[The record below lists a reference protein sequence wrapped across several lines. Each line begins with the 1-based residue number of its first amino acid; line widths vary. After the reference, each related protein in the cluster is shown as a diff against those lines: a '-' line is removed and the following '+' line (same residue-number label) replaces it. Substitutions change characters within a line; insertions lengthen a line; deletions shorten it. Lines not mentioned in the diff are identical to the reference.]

1 MKAKTVTTGSK
12 MLLNGSQAAAHAV
25 RAARAEVITTYPIV
39 PQSLIAKQLLE
50 FCSKGE
56 LQARYVSVESAHSAL
71 STLIGASA
79 TGARTFTATSS
90 QGLALMHEMLH
101 WAVGD
106 RLPIVIANVN
116 RALGAPWSI
125 WVDHNDSLSQRDT
138 GWIQFYVSSCQEV
151 FDTILQAYRLGE
163 IVQLPV
169 MVNLDGFYLSHTIE
183 PTILPELAEVD
194 AFLPPYQTE
203 WRLDPQKPR
212 SIGNLTS
219 PDYYLEFRYKIQEA
233 MDAAKAVTND
243 VYQEFESHFGRH
255 YGSLDCYELED
266 AKTVFITYAT
276 MAQTVKHAVR
286 EMRREGKKVGLIR
299 IRMFRPFPAENLR
312 QLVRS
317 SCRYIV
323 LDRNVSFGAGGIFG
337 QEIRAALHS
346 QALDSGVV
354 SITLG
359 LGGRDVAPAK
369 IKEIAA
375 KYSEGEVFAGDHYW
389 EGVRS

>member
-1 MKAKTVTTGSK
+1 
-12 MLLNGSQAAAHAV
+12 
-25 RAARAEVITTYPIV
+25 
-39 PQSLIAKQLLE
+39 
-50 FCSKGE
+50 
-56 LQARYVSVESAHSAL
+56 
-71 STLIGASA
+71 
-79 TGARTFTATSS
+79 
-90 QGLALMHEMLH
+90 MLH
-101 WAVGD
+101 WAAGD

-151 FDTILQAYRLGE
+151 YDTILQAYKIAE

-183 PTILPELAEVD
+183 PTTLHEPAEVD

-203 WRLDPQKPR
+203 WRLDPQNPR

-219 PDYYLEFRYKIQEA
+219 PDYYLEFRYKVQEA
-233 MDAAKAVTND
+233 MDTAKTVAND
-243 VYQEFESHFGRH
+243 VYQSFESRFGRH
-255 YGSLDCYELED
+255 YSSLDCYELED

-286 EMRREGKKVGLIR
+286 ELRREGKKVGLIR
-299 IRMFRPFPAENLR
+299 IRMFRPFPAEELR
-312 QLVRS
+312 QLIKS
-317 SCRYIV
+317 NCRYIV

-337 QEIRAALHS
+337 QEVRAALCS
-346 QALDSGVV
+346 PELDCGIV

-359 LGGRDVAPAK
+359 LGGRDIAPAM
-369 IKEIAA
+369 IKDIAA
-375 KYSEGEVFAGDHYW
+375 KYSEAKAFADGHYW
-389 EGVRS
+389 EGVRL

>member
-1 MKAKTVTTGSK
+1 MKTKTVVTGSK
-12 MLLNGSQAAAHAV
+12 MLLSGSQSAAHAV

-101 WAVGD
+101 WAAGD

-116 RALGAPWSI
+116 HALGAPWSI

-169 MVNLDGFYLSHTIE
+169 IVNLDGFYLSHTIE

-194 AFLPPYQTE
+194 AFLPPYRTE

-219 PDYYLEFRYKIQEA
+219 PDYYLEFRYKIQKA
-233 MDAAKAVTND
+233 METAKTVANN

-255 YGSLDCYELED
+255 YGSLDCYEIKD
-266 AKTVFITYAT
+266 AKIVFITYAT

-299 IRMFRPFPAENLR
+299 IRMFRPFPAEDLR

-337 QEIRAALHS
+337 QEIRAVLQS
-346 QALDSGVV
+346 QVLDSGIV

-359 LGGRDVAPAK
+359 LGGCDVAPAM

-375 KYSEGEVFAGDHYW
+375 KYSEGEAFTHDHYW
-389 EGVRS
+389 EGVRL

>member
-1 MKAKTVTTGSK
+1 MKAGTAGAGSK
-12 MLLNGSQAAAHAV
+12 VLLSGSQAAAHAV
-25 RAARAEVITTYPIV
+25 KAARAEVISTYPIV
-39 PQSLIAKQLLE
+39 PQSQIAEQLLN
-50 FCSKGE
+50 FCSTGE
-56 LQARYVSVESAHSAL
+56 LRARYVKVESAHSAL

-101 WAVGD
+101 WAAGD

-151 FDTILQAYRLGE
+151 FDTILQAYKLGE
-163 IVQLPV
+163 TVQLPV

-183 PTILPELAEVD
+183 PMILLSQTEVD
-194 AFLPPYQTE
+194 AFLPPYKAE
-203 WRLDPQKPR
+203 WRLNPEKPC
-212 SIGNLTS
+212 SLGNLTS

-233 MDAAKAVTND
+233 MDTAKVVANE
-243 VYQEFESHFGRH
+243 VYREFESHFGRL
-255 YGSLDCYELED
+255 YSSLDCYELED
-266 AKTVFITYAT
+266 ATTVFITYST

-286 EMRREGKKVGLIR
+286 EMRREGEKVGLIR
-299 IRMFRPFPAENLR
+299 IRMFRPFPTEDLR
-312 QLVRS
+312 QLVKS
-317 SCRYIV
+317 NCRYIV

-346 QALDSGVV
+346 RALDFGIV

-359 LGGRDVAPAK
+359 LGGRDVAPAM
-369 IKEIAA
+369 IREIAA
-375 KYSEGEVFAGDHYW
+375 KYSKGETLTGDHYW

>member
-1 MKAKTVTTGSK
+1 MKTRTGVGGTN
-12 MLLNGSQAAAHAV
+12 MLLSGSQAAAQAV
-25 RAARAEVITTYPIV
+25 MAARAEVITTYPIV
-39 PQSLIAKQLLE
+39 PQALIAEQLLE
-50 FCSKGE
+50 FCSKEE
-56 LQARYVSVESAHSAL
+56 LHARYVKVESAHSAL

-101 WAVGD
+101 WAAGD

-183 PTILPELAEVD
+183 PIILPEQTEVD
-194 AFLPPYQTE
+194 SFLPLYQTD
-203 WRLDPQKPR
+203 WRLDPKKPR

-219 PDYYLEFRYKIQEA
+219 PDYYLEFRNKIQQA
-233 MDAAKAVTND
+233 MDTAKTVAND
-243 VYQEFESHFGRH
+243 VYQKFESHFGRH

-266 AKTVFITYAT
+266 ATTVFITYAT

-286 EMRREGKKVGLIR
+286 EMRREGEKVGLIR
-299 IRMFRPFPAENLR
+299 IRMFRPFPTEDLR
-312 QLVRS
+312 QLVRAG
-317 SCRYIV
+317 CRYIV

-346 QALDSGVV
+346 QALDSGIV
-354 SITLG
+354 SIILG
-359 LGGRDVAPAK
+359 LGGRDVAPTM
-369 IKEIAA
+369 IKEIAT
-375 KYSEGEVFAGDHYW
+375 KYSEGGGFAGDHYW

>member
-1 MKAKTVTTGSK
+1 MKARTILNDSRI
-12 MLLNGSQAAAHAV
+12 LLSGSQAAARAV
-25 RAARAEVITTYPIV
+25 AAARAEVISTYPIV
-39 PQSLIAKQLLE
+39 PQSQIAEQLLE

-56 LQARYVSVESAHSAL
+56 LQARYVKVESAHSAL

-101 WAVGD
+101 WAAGD

-151 FDTILQAYRLGE
+151 FDTILQAYRLAE

-183 PTILPELAEVD
+183 PTALPEPAEVD
-194 AFLPPYQTE
+194 AFLPPYQTG
-203 WRLDPQKPR
+203 WRLDPQNPR

-219 PDYYLEFRYKIQEA
+219 PDYYLEFRYKVQEA
-233 MDAAKAVTND
+233 MDRAKVVAND
-243 VYQEFESHFGRH
+243 VYQEFESHFGRR
-255 YGSLDCYELED
+255 YGSLDCYEVED

-276 MAQTVKHAVR
+276 MAQTAKHAVR

-299 IRMFRPFPAENLR
+299 IRMFRPFPSEELR
-312 QLVRS
+312 QVVKS
-317 SCRYIV
+317 NCRYIV

-337 QEIRAALHS
+337 QEIRAALYS
-346 QALDSGVV
+346 PALDCDIV

-359 LGGRDVAPAK
+359 LGGRDVAPAM
-369 IKEIAA
+369 IQEIAA
-375 KYSEGEVFAGDHYW
+375 KYSEAEAFAGGHYW
-389 EGVRS
+389 EGVRL

>member
-1 MKAKTVTTGSK
+1 MKSEAVSAGSK
-12 MLLNGSQAAAHAV
+12 MLLSGSQAAAHAV
-25 RAARAEVITTYPIV
+25 MAARAEVITAYPIV
-39 PQSLIAKQLLE
+39 PQSQITEHLLA
-50 FCSKGE
+50 FCSREE
-56 LQARYVSVESAHSAL
+56 LHARYIKVESAHSAL

-101 WAVGD
+101 WAAGV

-138 GWIQFYVSSCQEV
+138 GWIQFYVSSCQDI
-151 FDTILQAYRLGE
+151 FDTILQAYKLGE
-163 IVQLPV
+163 TVQLPV

-183 PTILPELAEVD
+183 PTILPEQAEVD
-194 AFLPPYQTE
+194 AFLPPYQSE
-203 WRLDPQKPR
+203 WRLDPQMPR

-233 MDAAKAVTND
+233 MDAAKAAAND
-243 VYQEFESHFGRH
+243 IYHKFESHFGRC

-266 AKTVFITYAT
+266 ATTVFITYAT

-299 IRMFRPFPAENLR
+299 IRMFRPFPAEDLR
-312 QLVRS
+312 QIIKPK
-317 SCRYIV
+317 CKYIV

-346 QALDSGVV
+346 QASAFSIV

-359 LGGRDVAPAK
+359 LGGRDVGPAI

-375 KYSEGEVFAGDHYW
+375 KYSAMNAYEGGHYW
-389 EGVRS
+389 EGVRL

>member
-1 MKAKTVTTGSK
+1 MKARTAVTGSR
-12 MLLNGSQAAAHAV
+12 MLLSGSQAAAHAV
-25 RAARAEVITTYPIV
+25 MAARAEVITTYPIM
-39 PQSLIAKQLLE
+39 PQSPIANQLLE

-56 LQARYVSVESAHSAL
+56 LQARYVKVESAHSAL

-101 WAVGD
+101 WAAGD

-183 PTILPELAEVD
+183 PAILPKPAEVD
-194 AFLPPYQTE
+194 AFLPPYRTE
-203 WRLDPQKPR
+203 WRLNPQKPR

-233 MDAAKAVTND
+233 MDTAKAVAND
-243 VYQEFESHFGRH
+243 IYQQFESYFGRH

-286 EMRREGKKVGLIR
+286 EIRREGEKVGLIR
-299 IRMFRPFPAENLR
+299 IRMFRPFPVEDLR
-312 QLVRS
+312 QVVKS
-317 SCRYIV
+317 NCRYIV

-346 QALDSGVV
+346 QGLDSGII
-354 SITLG
+354 SISLG
-359 LGGRDVAPAK
+359 LGGRDVAPAM

-375 KYSEGEVFAGDHYW
+375 KYSEGKAIAGDHYW
-389 EGVRS
+389 EGVRL

>member
-1 MKAKTVTTGSK
+1 MKPRTAVVGSK

-25 RAARAEVITTYPIV
+25 RAARVEVITTYPIV
-39 PQSLIAKQLLE
+39 PQALIAEQLLE
-50 FCSKGE
+50 FCSQGE
-56 LQARYVSVESAHSAL
+56 LHARYVKVESAHSAL

-101 WAVGD
+101 WAAGD

-151 FDTILQAYRLGE
+151 FDTILQAYMLGE
-163 IVQLPV
+163 TVQLPV

-183 PTILPELAEVD
+183 PIILPEQAKVD

-212 SIGNLTS
+212 SLGNLTS

-233 MDAAKAVTND
+233 MDTAKVVAND
-243 VYQEFESHFGRH
+243 VYQKFESHFGRH

-266 AKTVFITYAT
+266 ATTVFITYAT

-299 IRMFRPFPAENLR
+299 IRMFRPFPAEDLR
-312 QLVRS
+312 QLVRPS
-317 SCRYIV
+317 SRYIV

-337 QEIRAALHS
+337 QEIRAALNS
-346 QALDSGVV
+346 QALDSGII

-359 LGGRDVAPAK
+359 LGGRDVTPAM

-375 KYSEGEVFAGDHYW
+375 KYSEGEVSAGNHYW